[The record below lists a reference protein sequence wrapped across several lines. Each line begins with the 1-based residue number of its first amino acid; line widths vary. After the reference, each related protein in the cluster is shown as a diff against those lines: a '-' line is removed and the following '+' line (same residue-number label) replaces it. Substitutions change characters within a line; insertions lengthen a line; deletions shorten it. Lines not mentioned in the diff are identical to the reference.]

1 MNLPGWDWKENILK
15 PNAVFTNLHN
25 YFMDIINNNA
35 LSQPVDQSTRLT
47 NGVRP
52 IIRQSDS
59 PTVR

>member
-1 MNLPGWDWKENILK
+1 MEAWKIHFENLATPNLDENKFDLE
-15 PNAVFTNLHN
+15 
-25 YFMDIINNNA
+25 
-35 LSQPVDQSTRLT
+35 R